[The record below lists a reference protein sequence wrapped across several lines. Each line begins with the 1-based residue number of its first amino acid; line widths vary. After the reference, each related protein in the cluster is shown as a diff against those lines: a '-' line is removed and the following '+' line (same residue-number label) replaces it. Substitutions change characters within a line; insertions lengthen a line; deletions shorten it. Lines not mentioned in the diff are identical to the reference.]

1 MRPCSSAAGVMR
13 MAPRIIHGLVLDLEL
28 VAEIDDEHGLVCAE
42 LGLEL
47 LGADP
52 RDTQLAK
59 EELAANHLDPQVEP
73 EGDGDDHE
81 GPAAQAVGE

>member
-1 MRPCSSAAGVMR
+1 MNTGSFARSLASSSS
-13 MAPRIIHGLVLDLEL
+13 GLIR
-28 VAEIDDEHGLVCAE
+28 AI
-42 LGLEL
+42 
-47 LGADP
+47 
-52 RDTQLAK
+52 QLAK